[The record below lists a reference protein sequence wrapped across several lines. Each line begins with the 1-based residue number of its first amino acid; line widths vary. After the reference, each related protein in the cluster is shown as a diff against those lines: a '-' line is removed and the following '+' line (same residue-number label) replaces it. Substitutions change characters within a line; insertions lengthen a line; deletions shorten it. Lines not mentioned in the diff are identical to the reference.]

1 VTCKLAYVHTIHF
14 ISHFYHQNKASPTSY
29 VNRTGDHAS
38 PEDSNY
44 GQDLRKLLTM
54 LKTRVKHVAL
64 VGPTL
69 RTRSGETPD
78 HWKTDNVTVAFI
90 RENEKACDEVGVHYI
105 NTRKAFQAII
115 LKEIQK
121 GAIVKK
127 ITEFSWKELKD
138 HGIKKSK
145 DKMGILTF
153 DGQHTNER
161 GTSILTGL
169 MAREIARWDGM
180 WDSDYLKKSTKNND
194 VMKKKKKSHS
204 KIS

>member
-1 VTCKLAYVHTIHF
+1 
-14 ISHFYHQNKASPTSY
+14 
-29 VNRTGDHAS
+29 
-38 PEDSNY
+38 
-44 GQDLRKLLTM
+44 M

-64 VGPTL
+64 AGPTL

-90 RENEKACDEVGVHYI
+90 EENEKACNEVGVHYI
-105 NTRKAFQAII
+105 NTRKAFQATI

-127 ITEFSWKELKD
+127 ITEFSWKELKEQ
-138 HGIKKSK
+138 GIKKTK

-169 MAREIARWDGM
+169 IAREISRWGDM
-180 WDSDYLKKSTKNND
+180 WDKDYLKKSAKTSD
-194 VMKKKKKSHS
+194 AMKKKKSHT
-204 KIS
+204 KMQKALRDVDIIDR